1 MSASFYPPERPL
13 TVGEVLDLA
22 FRIFKVT
29 LVRGLPYGICAM
41 FAGQLA
47 NIYDLASGAKIGSHE
62 SFGGGRPI
70 WVALYVLGILLTLT
84 AWSALL
90 LRQRAIIEH
99 RHTDFKAELGA
110 TLRRL
115 PAFIVA
121 TLFFLAAVG
130 SGFALLTRVPHPY
143 YYWAL
148 IPVVPLSVYLAILL
162 SCTWPAVLFG
172 GSGPWGALRQSV
184 RLVYGSWWRL
194 CTVYVVGAAVVLVLA
209 LLIGALIAIIMPA
222 LVTDV
227 SVGTSVFAVVAANT
241 LRALL
246 APFAGALLL
255 ATFGELRVR
264 REGIDLQ
271 QRIAGLAVE

>member
-1 MSASFYPPERPL
+1 MSAAFYPPDRPL

-29 LVRGLPYGICAM
+29 LVRGLPYGIWAM
-41 FAGQLA
+41 LAGQLA
-47 NIYDLASGAKIGSHE
+47 NIYELVRGVAAGPHE
-62 SFGGGRPI
+62 SFGGGRLI
-70 WVALYVLGILLTLT
+70 WLALYLAGILLTLV
-84 AWSALL
+84 AWSGLL
-90 LRQRAIIEH
+90 IRQRAIIED
-99 RHTDFKAELGA
+99 RPTGFKSELGA

-115 PAFIVA
+115 PAFVVA
-121 TLFFLAAVG
+121 TLLVLAAVG
-130 SGFALLTRVPHPY
+130 AGLMVVRIIPRAY
-143 YYWAL
+143 YYWTL
-148 IPVVPLSVYLAILL
+148 VPAVLLSAYLAILL
-162 SCTWPAVLFG
+162 SCTWPAVLFA
-172 GSGPWGALRQSV
+172 GSGPFGALRLSV
-184 RLVYGSWWRL
+184 KLVYGSWWRL
-194 CTVYVVGAAVVLVLA
+194 CTVYGVGAAVVLVLA
-209 LLIGALIAIIMPA
+209 LLIGALIAIVMPA

-227 SVGTSVFAVVAANT
+227 SVGTSVFAVVANT